1 MDVLNIIFVVLFVI
15 LILIGLVIAKSYR
28 QKLSTVNGGAR
39 RSKHAEKYGGA
50 GDVIIHISGASG
62 SGKTFL
68 GNQLKEEF
76 GKKIVIKDLDEL
88 RDEHIKKTYD
98 TSKGW
103 SIDEV
108 KYQKYIDDF
117 VNKQK
122 KPIIFVG
129 LNDNPLGEKNIYYNV
144 HSQYNFFI
152 DIDDKITL
160 KQKCI
165 RFLTDDLP
173 SHLGNQEI
181 NDIMHNNE
189 FFIKQITKIIKNE
202 CSEKKTIKM
211 NNKWKKDYEKQGYKF
226 MSRENIF
233 KNVSKILKD

>member
-1 MDVLNIIFVVLFVI
+1 MSNI
-15 LILIGLVIAKSYR
+15 
-28 QKLSTVNGGAR
+28 
-39 RSKHAEKYGGA
+39 
-50 GDVIIHISGASG
+50 IIHISGPSG

-68 GNQLKEEF
+68 GNQLKEQF
-76 GKKIVIKDLDEL
+76 GKKIIVTDLDTL
-88 RDEHIKKTYD
+88 RDKHIKKTYD

-129 LNDNPLGEKNIYYNV
+129 LNDNILGTKNIYYNV
-144 HSQYNFFI
+144 HSQYNFYI
-152 DIDDKITL
+152 DIDDKVIV

-165 RFLTDDLP
+165 RFLTDYLP
-173 SHLGNQEI
+173 LNLDKSAI
-181 NDIMHNNE
+181 NDIMNNND
-189 FFIKQITKIIKNE
+189 FFIKQITKLIKNE
-202 CSEKKTIKM
+202 CSKKKTIKM

-226 MSRENIF
+226 ISRENIY
-233 KNVSKILKD
+233 NSVVKILNNNFYNLG

>member
-1 MDVLNIIFVVLFVI
+1 MLKI
-15 LILIGLVIAKSYR
+15 
-28 QKLSTVNGGAR
+28 
-39 RSKHAEKYGGA
+39 
-50 GDVIIHISGASG
+50 IIHICGASG

-76 GKKIVIKDLDEL
+76 GKKIVVKDLDEL

-129 LNDNPLGEKNIYYNV
+129 LNGNILGIKNIYYNV
-144 HSQYNFFI
+144 HLQYNYYI
-152 DIDDKITL
+152 DIDDKIIV

-173 SHLGNQEI
+173 SHLDNSVI
-181 NDIMHNNE
+181 NDIMNNNK
-189 FFIKQITKIIKNE
+189 FFIKQITKLIKNE
-202 CSEKKTIKM
+202 CSMEKMVKL
-211 NNKWKKDYEKQGYKF
+211 NNKWKRDYKKQDYKF
-226 MSRENIF
+226 MSRENIY
-233 KNVSKILKD
+233 KSVVKIL